1 MFLSVPCTAS
11 LVKLWKAKIRLAIT
25 ISLKQKDGIFH
36 VKICTEDNQEHLF
49 FLWGVFRSNIHRSTV
64 TSQSKIGAKQTL
76 FDEHNSCTRK
86 HCRKE
91 LVAGATKRH

>member
-49 FLWGVFRSNIHRSTV
+49 FLWGGWVWH
-64 TSQSKIGAKQTL
+64 
-76 FDEHNSCTRK
+76 
-86 HCRKE
+86 
-91 LVAGATKRH
+91 